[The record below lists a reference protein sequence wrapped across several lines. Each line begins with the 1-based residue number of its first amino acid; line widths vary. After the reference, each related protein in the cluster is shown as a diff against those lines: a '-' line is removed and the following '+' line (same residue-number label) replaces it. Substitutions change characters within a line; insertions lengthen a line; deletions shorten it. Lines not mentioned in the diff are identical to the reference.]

1 MTQYISWRWV
11 FWATSIFD
19 GAVQIVS
26 FVLLKETHHPTILK
40 KKAMALRKSTGNEAL
55 HTKWQGPDHSM
66 KKILMK
72 SLIRPFIMLTTQ
84 PALQAMSLFRGFQ
97 YGIMYLVFST
107 IPRVFEGSYNQ
118 DVGRASLNYLSL
130 GVGFV
135 IGLQISGRMQDKV
148 SRAGLTAVRSFV
160 ANIATLD
167 LQVVQRAYG
176 RSFIVEKDS
185 PVLEDLPQQRR
196 RA

>member
-1 MTQYISWRWV
+1 MGGYMTQYISWRWV

-40 KKAMALRKSTGNEAL
+40 KKVMAMRKSTGNEAL

-84 PALQAMSLFRGFQ
+84 PALQAMALFRGFQ

-107 IPRVFEGSYNQ
+107 IPGVFEGSYNQ

-148 SRAGLTAVRSFV
+148 CKVG
-160 ANIATLD
+160 TLFW
-167 LQVVQRAYG
+167 LA
-176 RSFIVEKDS
+176 IVDI
-185 PVLEDLPQQRR
+185 LF
-196 RA
+196 